1 MKITQNLNPDRKAV
15 AVATQAA
22 NTDDLNAVILFGARA
37 RGNHGDQSDI
47 DIMVV
52 TNHHRTPRQESDLIY
67 RAYDAAS
74 NNYETP
80 PHLQIMWVTQETYNR
95 WSRTINHP
103 IANALAEAFHITG
116 DPVTY
121 GPTDGQLEHLYT
133 QELTEQAE
141 ETAQRAT
148 NGLSIHD
155 PDTRA
160 DVVGQNAKATLELT
174 MRAALSAHQ
183 RQYSPKATLAELAQ
197 MVNQYV
203 PEANFRPQSDLQAL
217 QTNVSEKT
225 PGAKTQKIYDLMLAD
240 ANYLC
245 SLTIPAHKKQLRK
258 TRRRV

>member
-22 NTDDLNAVILFGARA
+22 NTDELNAVILFGPRA
-37 RGNHGDQSDI
+37 RGDYEDQTNI

-52 TNHHRTPRQESDLIY
+52 TDHDSTLQQQHDLMQ
-67 RAYDAAS
+67 RAYDAAIK
-74 NNYETP
+74 NDEKP
-80 PHLQIMWVTQETYNR
+80 PHLQVTWVTQETFNR

-103 IANALAEAFHITG
+103 IPNALAEAFHITG

-133 QELTEQAE
+133 QELTAQAAE
-141 ETAQRAT
+141 AAQRAT

-160 DVVGQNAKATLELT
+160 DVVAQNAKATLQLT
-174 MRAALSAHQ
+174 MRASLSARRLH
-183 RQYSPKATLAELAQ
+183 YSPEATLAELAQ
-197 MVNQYV
+197 MINQYV

-217 QTNVSEKT
+217 QTNVAEKT
-225 PGAKTQKIYDLMLAD
+225 PEAKTQKIYDLMLAD
-240 ANYLC
+240 ANHLC